1 MAQTTSGRG
10 PASRSAAGR
19 TTPTP
24 PTSGGARSTTGGR
37 AAPSNPVRTKGSEA
51 GEGVR
56 PRTQT
61 GAGSSGT
68 PRTTGAGKP
77 ARTAGAAKPARTTRS
92 TARAGSAA
100 RATGTAATGL
110 LGRRKAAS
118 TAKAGTSRRRSRA
131 SKGTRASVADERA
144 WLGQWDSAVT
154 SYYLLVGA
162 TTLLAIIGLVMV
174 LSSSAVTEIAAGRSP
189 YEAFFTQARFALM
202 GLPVLLLATRLPT
215 SFYRH
220 AAWPLL
226 GVSLLLQLL
235 IFSPLGKEVNG
246 NLNWLNFGSFYVQP
260 SEPAK
265 LALAV
270 WLGVVLGR
278 KQRLLGSWKHAIV
291 PAVPGA
297 LLVMG
302 LVLAGHDLGTML
314 VILLLVA
321 GAFFVAGVDWKLLA
335 AAGGISAVV
344 VGVGFVAMQESSN
357 RMSRFLATYT
367 GVCDTTDANVGT
379 GCYQSVHGLWAL
391 GTGGLGGVG
400 LGASREKWSYLPEA
414 HNDFIFG
421 VIGEELGLLGT
432 LLVLALFAVL
442 GLAMSRV
449 IRRHPDP
456 FVKITTAGIACWI
469 VGQAFINI
477 GVVIGIIPVIG
488 VPLPLVSS
496 GGSALITTMAA
507 LGVVISFARDEPGAR
522 EALSARGSVVRRSL
536 AVVGHAG
543 RRAVPRRRSQTR

>member
-1 MAQTTSGRG
+1 MPGARKGATPGPRKPRTRRPAGTKTSG
-10 PASRSAAGR
+10 
-19 TTPTP
+19 
-24 PTSGGARSTTGGR
+24 
-37 AAPSNPVRTKGSEA
+37 VE
-51 GEGVR
+51 
-56 PRTQT
+56 
-61 GAGSSGT
+61 
-68 PRTTGAGKP
+68 
-77 ARTAGAAKPARTTRS
+77 
-92 TARAGSAA
+92 
-100 RATGTAATGL
+100 
-110 LGRRKAAS
+110 
-118 TAKAGTSRRRSRA
+118 
-131 SKGTRASVADERA
+131 ERD
-144 WLGQWDSAVT
+144 WLGQWNSAVT

-174 LSSSAVTEIAAGRSP
+174 LSSSAVTEIAAGNSP
-189 YEAFFTQARFALM
+189 YKAFWTQAQFALM
-202 GLPVLLLATRLPT
+202 GLPVLLVASRLPPG
-215 SFYRH
+215 FYRH

-226 GVSLLLQLL
+226 VVAVALQAL
-235 IFSPLGKEVNG
+235 IFSPLGYAVGG
-246 NLNWLNFGSFYVQP
+246 NLNWLNFGSFMVQP

-270 WLGVVLGR
+270 WLGLVLGR

-302 LVLAGHDLGTML
+302 LVVAGHDLGTML
-314 VILLLVA
+314 VLLILVA
-321 GAFFVAGVDWKLLA
+321 GAFLVAGVDWKLLA
-335 AAGGISAVV
+335 LAGVVSAAVV
-344 VGVGFVAMQESSN
+344 GIGFVALQEGSN
-357 RMSRFLATYT
+357 RMNRFFAMYS
-367 GVCDTTDANVGT
+367 GVCDTADANAGT
-379 GCYQSVHGLWAL
+379 TECYQTIHGLWAL

-469 VGQAFINI
+469 VGQALINI
-477 GVVIGIIPVIG
+477 GVVIGLVPVIG

-536 AVVGHAG
+536 AVVGHTG
-543 RRAVPRRRSQTR
+543 RRALPRRRRPQTR